1 MKTQLPEGFKSLS
14 DTELSDLL
22 KNVSA
27 EVTEII
33 SKDDKDITDAEV
45 DDLQLLEQAA
55 DAIEAEQGARVEA
68 AEKRAEAI
76 KNSRTRATKA
86 EATEPVEPEAEA
98 EVETEVETPTPTDEE
113 EIVVPDDASELV
125 EAEEKELVT
134 ASGVKAAKANQ
145 SQEVVIIQEHAPTA
159 MVAAANIPGVPA
171 GETLD
176 FDGVVNAFSERSRG
190 FKNRGGASAIEVFE
204 RFSVAKIKKPEN
216 EFEVDFTD
224 QGGSFRTIMD
234 AAKEARL
241 PGGSLIASGGWCAP
255 SETLYDFCSLETVT
269 GILSLPEVTVRRGG
283 INFTK
288 GPDYGTLAASW
299 GFLQT
304 EAQAI
309 SGTAK
314 SCYTITCP
322 SFTDIR
328 MDAIGFCVKNGIL
341 TNVGYPE
348 LTRRVLEIGA
358 AAHAHKVNAS
368 VISRIGT
375 YLGTAANFVEIGGAV
390 ADILDAINLQAVTI
404 RYQYALDP
412 NASLE
417 VILPVWAKEVF
428 RSDISRRNGGITQG
442 DALAVTDAQ
451 VQAWF
456 SARKLA
462 VQWVYDFQPLTVTGT
477 AVAWPTTVTA
487 YIYPAGAFVKGTTD
501 VIDLDTVYDS
511 TGLSTNDYTAA
522 FFEEGLL
529 VANTCGGGRAVT
541 ITLDGGKGQ
550 TGAQSIGAGT
560 GITF

>member
-1 MKTQLPEGFKSLS
+1 MKTQLPEDIKSLG
-14 DTELSDLL
+14 DTELADLL
-22 KNVSA
+22 KNVST
-27 EVTEII
+27 EVTSIL

-45 DDLQLLEQAA
+45 SDLQLLEAAA
-55 DAIEAEQGARVEA
+55 DSIEAEQGERADA
-68 AEKRAEAI
+68 AAARAEAL
-76 KNSRTRATKA
+76 KNARSRATKA
-86 EATEPVEPEAEA
+86 EEEPVAPEAEA
-98 EVETEVETPTPTDEE
+98 EVEAETETTTTDEE

-145 SQEVVIIQEHAPTA
+145 PSQEVVVIQEHTPTV
-159 MVAAANIPGVPA
+159 MVAAANIPGVPT
-171 GETLD
+171 GETMD
-176 FDGVVNAFSERSRG
+176 FDGVVNAFSERSKG
-190 FKNRGGASAIEVFE
+190 FAHRGGAAGIEVFE

-241 PGGSLIASGGWCAP
+241 PGGNLIASGGWCAP

-309 SGTAK
+309 AGTAK
-314 SCYTITCP
+314 TCYTITCP

-368 VISRIGT
+368 VLSRIGT
-375 YLGTAANFVEIGGAV
+375 YLGTAANFVELGGAV

-404 RYQYALDP
+404 RYQFALDP

-451 VQAWF
+451 IQAGSRPASWL
-456 SARKLA
+456 SS
-462 VQWVYDFQPLTVTGT
+462 GC
-477 AVAWPTTVTA
+477 TT
-487 YIYPAGAFVKGTTD
+487 
-501 VIDLDTVYDS
+501 S
-511 TGLSTNDYTAA
+511 S
-522 FFEEGLL
+522 
-529 VANTCGGGRAVT
+529 R
-541 ITLDGGKGQ
+541 
-550 TGAQSIGAGT
+550 
-560 GITF
+560 